1 MIVIFFALNLRL
13 LPRLI
18 ALYHQEQGAHVLAR
32 ALLAEGRAGEGGL
45 WLEPEPLTRPDAQAL
60 AAQALERFQAY
71 RWLGR
76 AALLLDRPGDAVAA
90 FSAAVR
96 LRPHNPLGWWELGL
110 AYDRLAPPMPL
121 GWGDRPEEEGLAS
134 AGELPQ
140 PVLIDRTSSPP
151 RRIPAVGV
159 EAPAVESSAGAPLP
173 VWGYARW
180 PLPDAPGGWPGWWVP
195 DEPVPRTVLFAAV
208 PATVTFRVSL
218 PVTPAALVFWMGMD
232 PALQAPQGDGVVY
245 RVRVED
251 REIFSHT
258 LRPQEVRAG
267 WWPARADLTPWA
279 GQMVCLTLDPG
290 PAGDTDGDWAGWGG
304 CAVGGGS
311 PGRGCAGRC
320 RTALCGRLARRWDF
334 GRVVGRGGRGEAEER
349 AICGCYTIV

>member
-1 MIVIFFALNLRL
+1 
-13 LPRLI
+13 
-18 ALYHQEQGAHVLAR
+18 
-32 ALLAEGRAGEGGL
+32 
-45 WLEPEPLTRPDAQAL
+45 
-60 AAQALERFQAY
+60 
-71 RWLGR
+71 
-76 AALLLDRPGDAVAA
+76 
-90 FSAAVR
+90 
-96 LRPHNPLGWWELGL
+96 
-110 AYDRLAPPMPL
+110 MPL

-232 PALQAPQGDGVVY
+232 PALQAAWSTPGGAA
-245 RVRVED
+245 RRGLPHGCPGW
-251 REIFSHT
+251 RTGRSFPT
-258 LRPQEVRAG
+258 PCGRRRCARAG
-267 WWPARADLTPWA
+267 GP
-279 GQMVCLTLDPG
+279 PG
-290 PAGDTDGDWAGWGG
+290 PT
-304 CAVGGGS
+304 
-311 PGRGCAGRC
+311 
-320 RTALCGRLARRWDF
+320 
-334 GRVVGRGGRGEAEER
+334 
-349 AICGCYTIV
+349 